1 EPEPQVAATL
11 DDEFVNSF
19 NDLES
24 FDPEADEV
32 GASRNT
38 RVEAYSAGHYAEEHF
53 AAAAATPAAAEYSPA
68 SAPPELEEYRDE
80 YRDPYAD
87 ADFDGAYLPEEE
99 PAAGGGRRYGLIAA
113 AAVATL
119 AIAGGIGYFA
129 FSGGD
134 AADGPA
140 IVQADPDPVKV
151 KPEDPG
157 GQMAPN
163 EDKAVYERVA
173 DLGEVETPRQ
183 QTLIDSEEEPID
195 IDAVTAPPRVVLPDT
210 SQPFPAGQGT

>member
-1 EPEPQVAATL
+1 FLEIETSELPDHIEPVADDLDIPEIEPEPQVAATL

-53 AAAAATPAAAEYSPA
+53 AAAAAAATPAAAEYSPA
-68 SAPPELEEYRDE
+68 SEPLELEEYRDE

-99 PAAGGGRRYGLIAA
+99 PAAGG
-113 AAVATL
+113 
-119 AIAGGIGYFA
+119 
-129 FSGGD
+129 
-134 AADGPA
+134 
-140 IVQADPDPVKV
+140 
-151 KPEDPG
+151 
-157 GQMAPN
+157 
-163 EDKAVYERVA
+163 
-173 DLGEVETPRQ
+173 
-183 QTLIDSEEEPID
+183 
-195 IDAVTAPPRVVLPDT
+195 
-210 SQPFPAGQGT
+210 